1 MRKVTIVNNN
11 EQRQNVIENS
21 EATTLGELKA
31 ELLKAGIPF
40 EGCTF
45 LEGHMRAELVDDA
58 APLPETVM
66 FRGQPTTDLVF
77 LLTTPSKKVNSGS
90 ERTDIYGQIK
100 SLKLEDECYK
110 RFGKN
115 FTQCKTS
122 DLKALVEEKSSKKGK
137 KAAKVAKADEVTKV
151 MEKDPVQAMKEAVG
165 YYSVEQVLM
174 GIVSALHMEGI
185 LTDEV
190 SQFFAV
196 SLMEASKEE
205 KEAPAKPAAKK
216 ANEAEVIS
224 QEEIDELFDWVR

>member
-122 DLKALVEEKSSKKGK
+122 DLKALVEEKSSKEGK
-137 KAAKVAKADEVTKV
+137 KAAKVDKKVKEETVEV
-151 MEKDPVQAMKEAVG
+151 PEAIVG
-165 YYSVEQVLM
+165 HFTVEEVLM
-174 GIVSALHMEGI
+174 GIVSALNMEGI
-185 LTDEV
+185 LTDEI
-190 SQFFAV
+190 SQSFSE
-196 SLMEASKEE
+196 SLMEASKEK
-205 KEAPAKPAAKK
+205 KEAPAKPTAKK
-216 ANEAEVIS
+216 ANESEVIS